1 MSTYFLDNDRALL
14 SDCNCIEL
22 VSFFVEICHNYMD
35 AYISRRCLLG
45 LFFACLLAR
54 LCWPVQPTNHLD
66 RKVITIVG
74 FS

>member
-45 LFFACLLAR
+45 LFFACLLA
-54 LCWPVQPTNHLD
+54 
-66 RKVITIVG
+66 
-74 FS
+74 S